1 MVSIV
6 WNTPNFMHFFD
17 RHALTFR
24 RIVQLCETSCAEK
37 FASERLFPGLEQCM
51 YAYNIYIY
59 IMSCAEKFASERL
72 FTGGV
77 EKERAFVV
85 SGFVS
90 EWMSGGWNL
99 QVLTLLALLVQDY
112 KN

>member
-1 MVSIV
+1 
-6 WNTPNFMHFFD
+6 
-17 RHALTFR
+17 
-24 RIVQLCETSCAEK
+24 
-37 FASERLFPGLEQCM
+37 
-51 YAYNIYIY
+51 
-59 IMSCAEKFASERL
+59 MSCAEKFASERL